1 MQFFRKVADHR
12 LILGFLIRDNII
24 LKYKKTVLG
33 LVWALLS
40 PLLHL
45 ITLAFVFSTILG
57 RDLRTHTL
65 HILSGLVPW
74 LFFSGSLI
82 KSTTSLVG
90 REGLIKKIYV
100 PKQVYVG
107 ADAIAM
113 GIESFISLVVLYTLV
128 TIFIGF
134 PSNLTFLLLIPIFIL
149 QLLFQMGLALLFSVI
164 NVLFRDTANI
174 LQVILQLGFF
184 ATPIL
189 YTTDRVP
196 EKFQFVLW
204 INPMYWFIELYRS
217 VITQSTVPGGMQILV
232 CFGITAVAVILGIAV
247 FKAMDKKIVFML

>member
-1 MQFFRKVADHR
+1 MRFLKEMAKYR
-12 LILGFLIRDNII
+12 LILGFLIRDNIV
-24 LKYKKTVLG
+24 LKYRKTALG
-33 LVWALLS
+33 LVWALLG
-40 PLLHL
+40 PLLYL

-65 HILSGLVPW
+65 YILSGLVPW
-74 LFFSGSLI
+74 QFFSGSLI
-82 KSTTSLVG
+82 KSTTSFVG

-100 PKQVYVG
+100 PKQVYVL

-128 TIFIGF
+128 TVFVGF
-134 PSNLTFLLLIPIFIL
+134 PYNLTFLLLIPIFIL
-149 QLLFQMGLALLFSVI
+149 QLLFQIGLALLFSVI

-189 YTTDRVP
+189 YPADRIP
-196 EKFQFVLW
+196 ERFQFVLW

-217 VITQSTVPGGMQILV
+217 VISRSTIPGGMEILV
-232 CFGITAVAVILGIAV
+232 CCGITAAAIIVGIAV